1 MHRSTAKTYG
11 LAHSTATA
19 RAYVRRNAD
28 GTCTTAKRSAEMLR
42 GGAAE
47 DAFVSLFEGFEDFDA
62 MAREAC
68 QAPLSSP
75 DLSSPVDHAVGDV
88 DHAGPGVRR
97 RKRTSRE
104 R

>member
-28 GTCTTAKRSAEMLR
+28 GTSTTAKRSAEMLR

-47 DAFVSLFEGFEDFDA
+47 EAFVSLFEGFEDFDA

-75 DLSSPVDHAVGDV
+75 ADVAGDAVDG
-88 DHAGPGVRR
+88 AGAGARR
-97 RKRTSRE
+97 RKRTSRM

>member
-1 MHRSTAKTYG
+1 MHRTTAKTYG

-47 DAFVSLFEGFEDFDA
+47 EAFVSLFEGFEDFDA
-62 MAREAC
+62 MARDAC
-68 QAPLSSP
+68 QAPLPSP
-75 DLSSPVDHAVGDV
+75 ADLASGAVDG
-88 DHAGPGVRR
+88 AGARR
-97 RKRTSRE
+97 RKRTSRM

>member
-68 QAPLSSP
+68 QAPMSSP
-75 DLSSPVDHAVGDV
+75 ADLASSPIDG
-88 DHAGPGVRR
+88 AGERR
-97 RKRTSRE
+97 RKRTSRM

>member
-28 GTCTTAKRSAEMLR
+28 GTSTTAKRSAEMLR

-47 DAFVSLFEGFEDFDA
+47 EAFVSLFEGFEDFDA

-68 QAPLSSP
+68 QAPLP
-75 DLSSPVDHAVGDV
+75 TSPVTPLMAQGPAHDDESGRAECASDPVHAV
-88 DHAGPGVRR
+88 R
-97 RKRTSRE
+97 
-104 R
+104 

>member
-11 LAHSTATA
+11 LAPSTTTA

-28 GTCTTAKRSAEMLR
+28 ETCTTAKRSAEMLR

-47 DAFVSLFEGFEDFDA
+47 EAFMSLFEGFEDFDA

-75 DLSSPVDHAVGDV
+75 VDRAVGHV
-88 DHAGPGVRR
+88 DHAGPGARR